1 MNRGCAAK
9 LTASFPIALS
19 LMVGLACAQGTS
31 TTVSKSSSPQAT
43 VPKAAPPKDAHQGAL
58 APSIGKEVVAPE
70 NAAPGKEIVPEQVDE
85 GASWQVAVEASKGP
99 TPLIGK
105 AQSDAVTKIN
115 GYFNGITT
123 LEGHFEQIDAS
134 NKRSNGRFYVKR
146 PGNIR
151 FDYAPP
157 SPLRIVA
164 DGHSLAIEDKSL
176 KTIEKYPIKSTPFR
190 LLLAKHVN
198 LGRDAKIIGVERD
211 NNVLAITLEDR
222 KGTAGHIKLSFNAGS
237 KLELRAWT
245 ITDAQGLTTRVTVK
259 NLVEG
264 RRKSPHFFKSREA
277 PASPFQGMGG

>member
-9 LTASFPIALS
+9 LVASFPIALS
-19 LMVGLACAQGTS
+19 LTIGLACAQNSS
-31 TTVSKSSSPQAT
+31 TTVPKSSGARP
-43 VPKAAPPKDAHQGAL
+43 AAPQSAVPQVAPQGAL
-58 APSIGKEVVAPE
+58 APSIGKEVIAPE
-70 NAAPGKEIVPEQVDE
+70 NAAPGKEIVPQRVDE
-85 GASWQVAVEASKGP
+85 GASWQVAVEDSKGP

-105 AQSDAVTKIN
+105 AQTDAVATIN
-115 GYFNGITT
+115 SYFNSITT
-123 LEGHFEQIDAS
+123 LEGYFEQTDAS

-190 LLLAKHVN
+190 LLLANKVD
-198 LGRDAKIIGVERD
+198 LGRDAKIIGVERHND
-211 NNVLAITLEDR
+211 ILAITLEDR
-222 KGTAGHIKLSFNAGS
+222 KGTSGHIKLSFNTGT
-237 KLELRAWT
+237 KLQLRAWT

-259 NLVEG
+259 NLVAG
-264 RRKSPHFFKSREA
+264 RKKSRNFFKSKEK